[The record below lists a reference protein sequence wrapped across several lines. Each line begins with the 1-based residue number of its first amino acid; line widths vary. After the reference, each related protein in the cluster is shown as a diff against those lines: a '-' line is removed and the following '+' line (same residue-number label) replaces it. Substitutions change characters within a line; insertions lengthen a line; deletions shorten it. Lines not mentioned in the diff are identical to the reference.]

1 MLSLAGSSCRDSQST
16 DTENEPDAN
25 HEQNHT
31 HSQPNET
38 CFICDADLRD
48 KDRLWCT
55 GHARY
60 EDRCWICQP
69 QLEDTGRP
77 YCKEHS
83 LYEDECFLC
92 HPELK
97 NSRTD
102 GDNTQTAKPDQGGDT
117 NRLWCREHGLYENEC
132 GICHPELASEL
143 EPGQDLK
150 VRFTSPQSPLI
161 AGVQTRGIS
170 RSNSEASVVVFC
182 EAKYNGNELTH
193 ITPLT
198 PGVVHRVYHDVG
210 DRVSAGDILVD
221 VASSEIAQAK
231 REFLTA
237 VVNLKVKTLA
247 YERERQLVTKEISAR
262 REFEQT
268 ETEHEMA
275 EIILATARQ
284 QLLNYG
290 FTAEEI
296 KKIKSGKSN
305 SSMLRVRAPYP
316 GTLVERTAVRGEA
329 VAPGR
334 PLFTLVDLS
343 TMWLELSIPEKKTT
357 SITPPME
364 VAGIFEDLP
373 DVVLEGELLWV
384 SSEVDRQTHMVKARA
399 IVSNADS
406 KLRNN
411 MFGKAKIIRSATTT
425 AITVPTN
432 AVQEIDGKPYVF
444 VKLDE
449 DLYGLRRVS
458 LGRKD
463 SQNVAIEE
471 GLRPEEDVVVSGGFI
486 VKSEFLK
493 SRLGAGCVHN

>member
-1 MLSLAGSSCRDSQST
+1 MLYSVGTGCRDSQST
-16 DTENEPDAN
+16 HTDNEPDVDR
-25 HEQNHT
+25 EKNHT
-31 HSQPNET
+31 HSQPGET
-38 CFICDADLRD
+38 CFICDAGLRD
-48 KDRLWCT
+48 KDRLWCS

-69 QLEDTGRP
+69 QLEDKGRP

-92 HPELK
+92 HPNIK
-97 NSRTD
+97 KGQRD
-102 GDNTQTAKPDQGGDT
+102 GDNTGAARPDQGGDT
-117 NRLWCREHGLYENEC
+117 NRLWCREHNVYEDEC
-132 GICHPELASEL
+132 GICHAELASEL
-143 EPGQDLK
+143 EPGEDLK
-150 VRFTSPQSPLI
+150 VRFASPQSPLI

-170 RSNSEASVVVFC
+170 RSDSKASVVVFC
-182 EAKYNGNELTH
+182 EAKYNGNDLTH
-193 ITPLT
+193 ITPLA
-198 PGVVHRVYHDVG
+198 PGVVHRVYRDVG
-210 DRVSAGDILVD
+210 DIVSAGDILVD
-221 VASSEIAQAK
+221 VASSEIARAK

-237 VVNLKVKTLA
+237 IVNLKVKTLA
-247 YERERQLVTKEISAR
+247 YEREQQLVTKEISAR

-268 ETEHEMA
+268 EAEHEMA

-296 KKIKSGKSN
+296 KEIKSSKSS
-305 SSMLRVRAPYP
+305 SSMLHVRAPYP

-329 VAPGR
+329 VEPGR

-343 TMWLELSIPEKKTT
+343 TMWLELSIPEQQTT
-357 SITPPME
+357 SITPHME
-364 VAGIFEDLP
+364 VSGDFEDLP
-373 DVVLEGELLWV
+373 DVVVKGELLWV
-384 SSEVDRQTHMVKARA
+384 SSEVDRQTRMVKARA

-425 AITVPTN
+425 AITVPSN
-432 AVQEIDGKPYVF
+432 AIQEIDGNPYVF

-463 SQNVAIEE
+463 SQNVAIEG